1 MTHYSV
7 NIEPPEDFH
16 PAIYVSGCYCAC
28 QGKLL
33 FLKRHP
39 ERPQGGTWGVPAGK
53 MEKGETPRM
62 TVVREV
68 FEEVGLQIDTPDLQ
82 DLGPLYCRLHH
93 LDYVFHVFYKQF
105 EESPHIHLAE
115 DEHLESAWAT
125 PQEAYQLPLIVGGKE
140 ALDYF
145 RQRSNF

>member
-1 MTHYSV
+1 MTDYSV
-7 NIEPPEDFH
+7 NREPPEGFH
-16 PAIYVSGCYCAC
+16 PGIYVSGCYCIC
-28 QGKLL
+28 KGKLL
-33 FLKRHP
+33 LLKRHP

-53 MEKGETPRM
+53 MEKGETPHM

-82 DLGPLYCRLHH
+82 DFGPLYCRLRH

-105 EESPHIHLAE
+105 EEFPQIHLAE
-115 DEHLESAWAT
+115 DEHLECVWVT

-140 ALDYF
+140 AL
-145 RQRSNF
+145 NFFTEKLKM